1 MVIRPMNRDSWT
13 DDERRYVNAT
23 YDTASRLTEQAW
35 LDAAKAFGK
44 FAEWVA
50 ANPAEPAP

>member
-1 MVIRPMNRDSWT
+1 MVIRPMNRDGWT

-50 ANPAEPAP
+50 ANPAPGPD